1 MNILKTVIVGVGVIV
16 LSGAGGAVGTYY
28 VNRHAYSQS
37 SSSNVAS
44 STTTSN
50 SDVKLA
56 SASSSTTIPSLV
68 SKVSPSIVDITS
80 ESTSYSY
87 FGGPTTEEGAGTGMI
102 ISSDGYILT
111 NNHVLPI
118 NSSDITVTLSSGK
131 QYIAQVITTN
141 ATKDL
146 AVIKINA
153 SALPTVAFGD
163 SSQVAVGDS
172 VIAIGNALGEFQ
184 NSVDQGI
191 VSGLNRSIVAGDEGE
206 SSNDSESLSG
216 LLQTDAA
223 INPGD
228 SGGPLIDLST
238 GAVIGMDTATS
249 SEGEG
254 ISFAIPVNNIKAF
267 IAPYAASITD

>member
-1 MNILKTVIVGVGVIV
+1 MRIIKTLVIGATIVV
-16 LSGAGGAVGTYY
+16 LSGTGGAAGVYYLNRNSSASTDPSIVGST
-28 VNRHAYSQS
+28 STT
-37 SSSNVAS
+37 SSNVRLA
-44 STTTSN
+44 STTTN
-50 SDVKLA
+50 
-56 SASSSTTIPSLV
+56 TTTPSLV
-68 SKVSPSIVDITS
+68 SKLSPAIVDITS
-80 ESTSYSY
+80 QSTSYSY

-118 NSSDITVTLSSGK
+118 DSSNITVTLSSGK
-131 QYIAQVITTN
+131 QYAAQIVTAN

-146 AVIKINA
+146 AVIKIDA
-153 SALPTVAFGD
+153 SGLPTVTFGD

-206 SSNDSESLSG
+206 SDSESLSG

-238 GAVIGMDTATS
+238 GTVIGMDTATS

-254 ISFAIPVNNIKAF
+254 ISFAIPVNDIKSFVAS
-267 IAPYAASITD
+267 YAASVVS